1 VKSNLFLPT
10 SLLAECVTN
19 DSEKRVN
26 KCQLPLVVYGL
37 NKKKNEE
44 TGGETR
50 KKKVRVY
57 PAWQMKGPMRNKHKH
72 PQQPQKEGHNQ
83 KKKRAKKKPPL
94 EDSEQKA
101 HIRRGAYRQ
110 TSARPA
116 AGGPPHPPTT
126 SQAA

>member
-1 VKSNLFLPT
+1 MPAAARRLWP
-10 SLLAECVTN
+10 AH
-19 DSEKRVN
+19 
-26 KCQLPLVVYGL
+26 
-37 NKKKNEE
+37 KKK
-44 TGGETR
+44 R
-50 KKKVRVY
+50 KKQGRGNQARVY

-72 PQQPQKEGHNQ
+72 ARQTQKRTQNE
-83 KKKRAKKKPPL
+83 KKVGEKKPRL